1 MSITK
6 TLLIFVLVQMFA
18 YGIAHAKKE
27 ASSNS
32 NSSTSGSSS
41 AGAGPNA
48 ASASSGTEAPS
59 TAAGAPSD
67 DSDKLDLKQLE
78 NKYWS
83 AKDTDFTVVQNRTY
97 TKDKRYFVSLAY
109 GPLVNDAYSYGRMT
123 SLDFGKYFS
132 ERMGVQFT
140 YETGAIKNNDSTDVF
155 LNRNSFPPNFNRF
168 VSYMSVNY
176 LIVPFYAKMSFWDSK
191 ILYFDIQFA
200 AGLGQMNYENVIDPN
215 QGGNQKNTA
224 FAYNFDIT
232 QQFFFHEHWAVRF
245 DIKNKWSK
253 QKLRNYQTNMNNPNG
268 DLGSVTQQD
277 TTVLFGAT
285 FFF

>member
-6 TLLIFVLVQMFA
+6 TLLAFCILQF
-18 YGIAHAKKE
+18 IALGLANAQTK
-27 ASSNS
+27 
-32 NSSTSGSSS
+32 SSS
-41 AGAGPNA
+41 SSVATE
-48 ASASSGTEAPS
+48 SAPTDTSKKDTG
-59 TAAGAPSD
+59 SD

-97 TKDKRYFVSLAY
+97 TKDKRWFVSLAY
-109 GPLVNDAYSYGRMT
+109 GPMVNDAYSYGRMT
-123 SLDFGKYFS
+123 NIDFGRYFS
-132 ERMGVQFT
+132 ERMGWQLS
-140 YETGAIKNNDSTDVF
+140 YETGSIKNNDSTDVF

-168 VSYMSVNY
+168 KTYTSLNY

-200 AGLGQMNYENVIDPN
+200 AGIGQMTYENVIDPN
-215 QGGNQKNTA
+215 QGGNQSNSTLG
-224 FAYNFDIT
+224 YNIDFT

-268 DLGSVTQQD
+268 DLGTQTQQD
-277 TTVLFGAT
+277 TTVLLGAT